1 MADGR
6 DMAQGEDAWRD
17 GAGEDSLALRP
28 APPLPR
34 RPAPPARRTA
44 PPIAGI
50 ERRLAALATEAWAA
64 GGGAYVGGFDVN
76 TVLIADPAGLALVE
90 EVGDTIAARFGIVPG
105 LALARLAGGHGP
117 GLASELAAACD
128 LISLAPTPLPF
139 ETSLA
144 GHDGALL
151 MVRGVALPLIAG
163 ADAGKV
169 QAIVNWRQVLDRT
182 ASRRLR
188 EELGLALTM
197 VRGSRMQPRPDPFAP
212 FLPGNEAFS
221 PAIARI

>member
-1 MADGR
+1 MDDGLDSAR
-6 DMAQGEDAWRD
+6 WDEPTVDAGD
-17 GAGEDSLALRP
+17 DSLT
-28 APPLPR
+28 APPVPGRPPPR
-34 RPAPPARRTA
+34 PLRRARHGA

-90 EVGDTIAARFGIVPG
+90 EVGDTIAARFGLVPG

-163 ADAGKV
+163 SDAGKV
-169 QAIVNWRQVLDRT
+169 QAIVNWRQVLDRA

-188 EELGLALTM
+188 DELGSALAM
-197 VRGSRMQPRPDPFAP
+197 VRGARLQPRPDPFAP